1 MMSIEDKNET
11 EEQQVLFGSE
21 RGKGTRMDRDYLF
34 KVEHI
39 YKAFGTTQA
48 LQDVS
53 LMVKSGEIQG
63 LIGENGSGKST
74 LASICAGIQK
84 GDSGQMLFQN
94 KAYRPNGT
102 IDAVKQGVSMVVQ
115 EQGTIGMITVAAN
128 IFIGEEDMFI
138 KRGIFNVRKMNIEA
152 QKILD
157 DIGAGHI
164 DAKAMIDTLTFE
176 DRKLVE
182 IARSLYKSPNL
193 LIIDETTTA
202 LTVTSRDILYSLMD
216 KIKKSGGSVLFI
228 SHDID
233 EIMTVCDALTIL
245 RDGVF
250 VARLGKEEFEADKIK
265 QLMIGRE
272 LSGRYY
278 RESVNAHRG
287 ETVVLEAKGVSNEIL
302 KDVSIK
308 LYQGEILGIGG
319 LSDCGMHEIG
329 KTLFGLMIQDHGEV
343 ILNQSIPVRNAEK
356 AVEDGMAYVSKNRD
370 KESMMTVC
378 SIKDN
383 ICLPS
388 HKELSNFGL
397 IQKKKEHQLS
407 KRWMEA
413 LKIKARSDEQFCNTL
428 SGGNKQK
435 VVLAKWL
442 AKGSDILIL
451 DCPTRGID
459 IGTKASIYL
468 LIEDLQ
474 KQGKSIVLI
483 SEELPE
489 LIGMSDRVIVMK
501 NGAISGE
508 FSREEGLTEEKL
520 IHKMI

>member
-1 MMSIEDKNET
+1 M
-11 EEQQVLFGSE
+11 
-21 RGKGTRMDRDYLF
+21 GKDYLF
-34 KVEHI
+34 KVEHM
-39 YKAFGTTQA
+39 YKSFGTTRA
-48 LQDVS
+48 LDDVG
-53 LMVKSGEIQG
+53 LLVNGGEIQG

-84 GDSGQMLFQN
+84 CDSGQMILNNQT
-94 KAYRPNGT
+94 YQPSGT
-102 IDAVKQGVSMVVQ
+102 IDAVQQGVSMVVQ

-138 KRGIFNVRKMNIEA
+138 KFGILNVRKMNMEA
-152 QKILD
+152 QKILE

-164 DAKAMIDTLTFE
+164 DAKEMIDSLTFE

-182 IARSLYKSPNL
+182 IARSLYKSPKL

-202 LTVTSRDILYSLMD
+202 LTVTGRDILYALMN
-216 KIKKSGGSVLFI
+216 KIRNEGGSVLFI

-250 VARLGKEEFEADKIK
+250 IARIEKEEFEANKIK

-272 LSGRYY
+272 LSGSYY
-278 RESVNAHRG
+278 RENILANQD
-287 ETVVLEAKGVSNEIL
+287 ETVVLEAKNVSNEML
-302 KDVSIK
+302 KDVSLK

-319 LSDCGMHEIG
+319 LSDCGMHEVG
-329 KTLFGLMIQDHGEV
+329 KTLFGLLTPEQGEV
-343 ILNQSIPVRNAEK
+343 VLRQNIPVVNPQK

-370 KESMMTVC
+370 KESMMIVS

-388 HKELSNFGL
+388 HKELSRMGL
-397 IQKKKEHQLS
+397 IKKKDEHKLA
-407 KRWMEA
+407 KHWMEE
-413 LKIKARSDEQFCNTL
+413 LKIKAASDDKFCNTL

-442 AKGSDILIL
+442 AKGSDVLIL

-468 LIEDLQ
+468 LIENLQ
-474 KQGKSIVLI
+474 QQGKSIVLI

-489 LIGMSDRVIVMK
+489 LIGMSDRIIVMK
-501 NGAISGE
+501 SGQISGE